1 MDIKDFETDVDSFR
15 QKLGVRRFDAKGATQ
30 KLLDMVEIW
39 ASVSRE
45 HLGGIIRV
53 DATPGDSSIDGEVLG
68 KKFKIRYTS
77 IGLEGDGA
85 IEASV
90 IIQDLATQRPFEISR
105 FLVTSKGK
113 ILSSDGQELTD
124 LDYRDSAYKALV
136 ALATRIIE
144 TPSKA

>member
-1 MDIKDFETDVDSFR
+1 MDIKDFETDVDGFR

-30 KLLDMVEIW
+30 QLLEMVEIW
-39 ASVSRE
+39 ASVGQE

-53 DATPGDSSIDGEVLG
+53 DATPEDSSIAGEVLG
-68 KKFKIRYTS
+68 KKFQIRYAP

-90 IIQDLATQRPFEISR
+90 TIQDLATQRPFEISR
-105 FLVTSKGK
+105 FLVTSRGK
-113 ILSSDGQELTD
+113 ILSTDGLELND
-124 LDYRDSAYKALV
+124 LDYRDAAYKTLV

-144 TPSKA
+144 TPSKD